1 MDPQNLKKPNL
12 FFEFDQR
19 VSLPQVLQITSGLA
33 ALLLW
38 FHAAAAMSQDTTE
51 QEAFFESKVRPIF
64 IEHCVACH
72 GSDEQSGGLRL
83 DAHLAVTKGGSS
95 GQVIIPGDPDKSPLI
110 RAIRYTEANYQMPPD
125 GKIPDE
131 QIEILVAWVKSGAY
145 WPKTDDVDLTAT
157 LPPAQRIEQIR
168 DSHWAYRPIGQF
180 EPPRVQNESWPT
192 GAIDRFILSK
202 LESRGLA
209 PNKVA
214 DRRTQ
219 LLRAHFSLTG
229 LAPTY
234 EELESYL
241 QDESDSSLER
251 VIDRLLASPHYG
263 ERWARHWLDL
273 ARYAETTGYQAGS
286 RDTRY
291 PYAYTY
297 RDYVINAFNTD
308 KPFNEFII
316 DQIAADHLDLSEDQK
331 HRLAAMGFLT
341 VGRKFMGNPNDII
354 DDQIDVVTRAFLAT
368 SVACAR
374 CHDHKYDPVPA
385 ADYYSLYGV
394 FASSQEPGE
403 LPLLGDPT
411 KTPGYSDFLAAQA
424 EKEKEVE
431 RWLDQK
437 RIATEDELRSRTADY
452 LIHFAK
458 SLPPNDA
465 KEVKRI
471 GDRGAMRP
479 PAVGRWHNYLKSDN
493 GRVHK
498 VWGIITV
505 FRKIPHEDFE
515 AGAKVVLDPAGSELK
530 DYNSRI
536 VDAIRRAEPKSIV
549 DVAKVVGT
557 EAEAVF
563 NKWKE
568 QRKENPNLERLV
580 DEIEEQIRS
589 AFFEPD
595 NPTTLNRDQMI
606 AHLDQAERNQ
616 YNVELGKIKTVE
628 MTHTGAPARGM
639 VMVDKPNLY
648 DPYIFRR
655 GQPGNHGDQVPRRFL
670 QVLSTVDGGK
680 PFVKG
685 SGRLE
690 LAEAIASP
698 NNPLTARV
706 IVNRIWQHHFGVGLV
721 ATASDFGARGESPSH
736 PELLDY
742 LAAEFMADGWS
753 IKRLHKR
760 IMLSATWRQ
769 SSQENQ
775 AGIDI
780 DPENRLLWRMPRKR
794 LEFEPLRDRLL
805 TATDALDRTIGGR
818 SVMIHE
824 DAKRRAL
831 YAFLD
836 REDIPGLLASFDL
849 PSPDASQAI
858 RARTTVPQQALYLIN
873 ARFVIQQAEALS
885 KKLGAMENIDDR
897 IRSLFRITLVRDPDA
912 NEIQMVKDFLARAES
927 AVKDPKET
935 EPLTEWRYGYGSVQG
950 DERVVSFTPLPH
962 FTGESWQG
970 SATMPDQRLSYT
982 SLNANGGHP
991 GNDQQHATI
1000 VRWIAPGV
1008 GQINVSGE
1016 LKHPSD
1022 QGDGVRARVYSSRLG
1037 KLGEW
1042 TVSNGESKTAVAN
1055 VEVRAGDT
1063 IDFIVDCRESPAFD
1077 SYQWKF
1083 RIKASQWPKELV
1095 KDSWNLS
1102 RDFKDASNSLL
1113 PPPKIDPWVQLC
1125 QVMLLSNEFAFVD

>member
-1 MDPQNLKKPNL
+1 MDLQALKKSICS
-12 FFEFDQR
+12 FEFDYR
-19 VSLPQVLQITSGLA
+19 RPPLLV
-33 ALLLW
+33 ALLATTTIW
-38 FHAAAAMSQDTTE
+38 FNSGFAIAQDSTE
-51 QEAFFESKVRPIF
+51 QEAFFESKVRPILV
-64 IEHCVACH
+64 ENCVSCH
-72 GSDEQSGGLRL
+72 GADEQSGGLRL
-83 DAHLAVTKGGSS
+83 DAHIAVSVGGSS

-145 WPKTDDVDLTAT
+145 WPKGNEADLAT
-157 LPPAQRIEQIR
+157 SLPPAQRIEQIR
-168 DSHWAYRPIGQF
+168 DSHWSYRPIGKF
-180 EPPRVQNESWPT
+180 EPPQVQKESWTT
-192 GAIDRFILSK
+192 GAIDRFVLHK
-202 LESRGLA
+202 LEASGLA
-209 PNKVA
+209 PNTVA
-214 DRRTQ
+214 DKRTQ

-234 EELESYL
+234 EELESFL
-241 QDESDSSLER
+241 HDESDSALER
-251 VIDRLLASPHYG
+251 VVDRLLSSPHYG

-297 RDYVINAFNTD
+297 RDYVINAFNSD
-308 KPFNEFII
+308 RPYNEFIL
-316 DQIAADHLDLSEDQK
+316 DQIAADHLNLSEDQK
-331 HRLAAMGFLT
+331 HRLAGMGFLT

-374 CHDHKYDPVPA
+374 CHDHKYDPVPT

-403 LPLLGDPT
+403 LPLLGDPA
-411 KTPGYSDFLAAQA
+411 KTPGYAEFLAAQA
-424 EKEKEVE
+424 AKEKEVE
-431 RWLDQK
+431 QWLDQK
-437 RIATEDELRSRTADY
+437 RIATEDELRSRAADY

-479 PAVGRWHNYLKSDN
+479 PAVGRWHNYLKSDS
-493 GRVHK
+493 GRAHK
-498 VWGIITV
+498 VWGVITV
-505 FRKIPHEDFE
+505 FRKVPHEEFE
-515 AGAKVVLDPAGSELK
+515 TGAKAILDPASPELNE
-530 DYNSRI
+530 YNPRI
-536 VDAIRRAEPKSIV
+536 VAAIRKSEPKTIV
-549 DVAKVVGT
+549 DIAKVIGT

-563 NKWKE
+563 AKWKE
-568 QRKENPNLERLV
+568 QRKENPNLERLA

-589 AFFEPD
+589 AFLEAD
-595 NPTTLNRDQMI
+595 NPTTLDRDQML

-628 MTHTGAPARGM
+628 MTHAGAPARGM

-648 DPYIFRR
+648 DPFIFRR

-680 PFVKG
+680 PFTKG

-706 IVNRIWQHHFGVGLV
+706 LVNRIWQHHFGVGLV
-721 ATASDFGARGESPSH
+721 STASDFGARGESPSH

-742 LAAEFMADGWS
+742 LAAEFIADGWS

-769 SSQENQ
+769 SSQENE
-775 AGIDI
+775 AGIAV

-805 TATDALDRTIGGR
+805 ATTDALDRTVGGR

-873 ARFVIQQAEALS
+873 ARFVIQQAETLA
-885 KKLGAMENIDDR
+885 KKLGAIENVDDR
-897 IRSLFRITLVRDPDA
+897 IRSLFRIALVRDPDA
-912 NEIQMVKDFLARAES
+912 NEAQMVKDFLARAES
-927 AVKDPKET
+927 VAKDPKEM
-935 EPLTEWRYGYGSVQG
+935 EPKTEWRFGYGSAR
-950 DERVVSFTPLPH
+950 DEDGTVNFTPLPH
-962 FTGESWQG
+962 FTGDSWQG
-970 SATMPDQRLSYT
+970 SASMPDQGLSYT
-982 SLNANGGHP
+982 SVNANGGHP

-1000 VRWIAPGV
+1000 IRWIAPGS
-1008 GQINVSGE
+1008 GQINVSGD

-1022 QGDGVRARVYSSRLG
+1022 QGDGVRARLISNRVG
-1037 KLGEW
+1037 MLGEW
-1042 TVSNGESKTAVAN
+1042 TATNGESKTALAN
-1055 VEVRAGDT
+1055 VEVQAGEI

-1083 RIKASQWPKELV
+1083 RIKATKWPKELV
-1095 KDSWNLS
+1095 KDTWNMS
-1102 RDFKDASNSLL
+1102 RDFKDASTSLL